1 MDTYLLNCRP
11 GVPARPGL
19 DRRWSNA
26 DHPVPKRAGQA
37 SSDPWQL
44 KKDAFFPWEKNE
56 DEMDQEEEP
65 VEKKKKVKPPSMAEL
80 TIPQDELKRLRGLGL
95 MVRQRL
101 KIGRQGVTPGI
112 VEAIHNGWRTC
123 EIVKVKCDG
132 PSALNMKRTHEE
144 LEVSSVSNQSSGP
157 PWIRLITLGGMLY
170 ALHNAYWLY
179 IWLVCFKWAHYC

>member
-1 MDTYLLNCRP
+1 MLNCRP
-11 GVPARPGL
+11 GVPAHPGL

-37 SSDPWQL
+37 SSDLWQL
-44 KKDAFFPWEKNE
+44 KKDASFPWEKNE
-56 DEMDQEEEP
+56 EEMDQEEEP

-144 LEVSSVSNQSSGP
+144 LEVSSVLNQSSGP
-157 PWIRLITLGGMLY
+157 PWIRLITLGGML
-170 ALHNAYWLY
+170 
-179 IWLVCFKWAHYC
+179 